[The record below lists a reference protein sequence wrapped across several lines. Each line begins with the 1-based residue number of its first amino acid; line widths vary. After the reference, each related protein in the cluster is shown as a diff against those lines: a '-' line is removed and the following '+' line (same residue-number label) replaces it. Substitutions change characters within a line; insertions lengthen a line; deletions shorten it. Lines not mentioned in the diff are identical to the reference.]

1 MEDAGE
7 LHVDVRFVMT
17 TDAENSLGLRLEN
30 YLVLLVRNEVVE
42 LVEEAT
48 LGISGEDEV
57 ELVKDL
63 SHVFPVGQW
72 KGAYRS
78 FW

>member
-1 MEDAGE
+1 MEDASQ

-30 YLVLLVRNEVVE
+30 YLVFLMRNEVVE

-57 ELVKDL
+57 ELVEDL
-63 SHVFPVGQW
+63 SDVFSVGQW

>member
-30 YLVLLVRNEVVE
+30 YLVFLVRNEVVE

-63 SHVFPVGQW
+63 SDVFSVGQW
-72 KGAYRS
+72 KGTYRS

>member
-1 MEDAGE
+1 M
-7 LHVDVRFVMT
+7 DVRFVMT

-30 YLVLLVRNEVVE
+30 YLVFLVRNEVVE

-63 SHVFPVGQW
+63 SDVFSAGQW
-72 KGAYRS
+72 RGAYRS